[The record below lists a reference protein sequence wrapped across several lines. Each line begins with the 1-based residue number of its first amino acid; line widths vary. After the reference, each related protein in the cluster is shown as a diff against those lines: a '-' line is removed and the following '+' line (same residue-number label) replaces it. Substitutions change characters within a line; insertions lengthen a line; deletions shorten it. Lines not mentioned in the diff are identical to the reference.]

1 MAVETKIATMILG
14 TNPQLKYHRNTNVA
28 TKNGTKARA
37 DDHMTRWSTYFCRTS
52 VPPGRFLFLKK
63 MFQGDPRGEMLVLV
77 GSSKI
82 SAENTEEKEFFGDSF
97 G

>member
-37 DDHMTRWSTYFCRTS
+37 DHMTRWMDFCRTPR
-52 VPPGRFLFLKK
+52 VKK
-63 MFQGDPRGEMLVLV
+63 MFQGNPQGESGERELLVSVAQLSTQSRPELNLV
-77 GSSKI
+77 YK
-82 SAENTEEKEFFGDSF
+82 
-97 G
+97 